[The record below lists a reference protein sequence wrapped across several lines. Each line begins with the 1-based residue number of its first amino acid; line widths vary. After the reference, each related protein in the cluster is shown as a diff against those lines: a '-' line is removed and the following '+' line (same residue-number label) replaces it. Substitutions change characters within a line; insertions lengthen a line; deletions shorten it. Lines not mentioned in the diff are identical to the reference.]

1 MYPCYGFSFLFSAQW
16 YQNIA
21 NDMFTPKGNGR
32 LSHPAPPAPEYVGHL
47 LIAMR
52 SPATCSPMCH
62 PRACE
67 HLARSLKLKVADN
80 WYRIILVLV
89 FLLEVLACSL
99 VPIIGQPLSFVL
111 LCWLYAYY
119 SFEYA
124 GPQGQACSGAH
135 AAHCRCDCGRRW
147 GGGAGTTGCT

>member
-1 MYPCYGFSFLFSAQW
+1 MLT
-16 YQNIA
+16 
-21 NDMFTPKGNGR
+21 D
-32 LSHPAPPAPEYVGHL
+32 VHL
-47 LIAMR
+47 
-52 SPATCSPMCH
+52 
-62 PRACE
+62 ACE
-67 HLARSLKLKVADN
+67 HLASSLKLKVADN

-124 GPQGQACSGAH
+124 GPQGQACSG
-135 AAHCRCDCGRRW
+135 RPRRSLPLRLR
-147 GGGAGTTGCT
+147 TGCGAAEQVQLAALELGRAAVLRIL